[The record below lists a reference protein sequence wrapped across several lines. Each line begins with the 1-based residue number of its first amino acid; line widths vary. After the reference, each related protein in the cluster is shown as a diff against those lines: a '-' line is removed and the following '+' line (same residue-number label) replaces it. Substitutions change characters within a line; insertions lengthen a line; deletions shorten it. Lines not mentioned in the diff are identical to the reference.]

1 MRPDIALDRVDHPI
15 AREREA
21 GICLAPPWV
30 AGLRPYKRG
39 TLRALADC
47 DRRRA
52 VIKLDSNEAPGPP
65 RHIIEELVEFLRQPG
80 AINHYPDEECRAL
93 REGLSTYVGQ
103 PVRHIVPFCGADGAL
118 EAVARSFLMPGD
130 DAVLVSPCYDQFR
143 AFVELAGARPRSV
156 TAGASPLQFDYAS
169 FLAGCRAVRS
179 PKLIYL
185 INPNSPAGYAI
196 DEAAIIETLAAFPN
210 SLVVVDETYVEFA
223 PCLAS
228 SIALVR
234 RAENLI
240 VVRSFSKAFGL
251 AGLRLGYAIAPPRIA
266 DMLEKVRNVK
276 AVTSLAQA
284 AGLAVLGSKDH
295 YRRQALHIQA
305 TRRWFVRAVRAAG
318 ITAHDTHANFVLIET
333 AAPSCVSTFLGQS
346 GIRVRDLSWISGL
359 EKFIRITVTTRGEM
373 AGVLDAVIAAIGRP
387 RVDGADGGR
396 SRHG

>member
-1 MRPDIALDRVDHPI
+1 MRPQIALDPVDRP
-15 AREREA
+15 AAAKREA
-21 GICLAPPWV
+21 GICLPAPWI

-39 TLRALADC
+39 TLREPAQG

-65 RHIIEELVEFLRQPG
+65 PHIIEELVEFLREPG
-80 AINHYPDEECRAL
+80 AMNHYPDEECRAL
-93 REGLSTYVGQ
+93 RQGLSAYVGQ
-103 PVRHIVPFCGADGAL
+103 PARHIVPFCGADGAL
-118 EAVARSFLMPGD
+118 EAIARSFLIPGD
-130 DAVLVSPCYDQFR
+130 EAVLVSPCYDQFR
-143 AFVELAGARPRSV
+143 AFVELAGAQPRSI
-156 TAGASPLQFDYAS
+156 TAGASPLQFDCAS
-169 FLAGCRAVRS
+169 FLTSCRAVRS

-210 SLVVVDETYVEFA
+210 SLVVVDETYMEFA
-223 PCLAS
+223 PRLTS

-234 RAENLI
+234 RAKNLI

-266 DMLEKVRNVK
+266 DVLEKVRNVK

-284 AGLAVLGSKDH
+284 AGLAVLGSIDH
-295 YRRQALHIQA
+295 YRRRVVDMQA
-305 TRRWFVRAVRAAG
+305 TRRWFVRALRTAG

-333 AAPSCVSTFLGQS
+333 AAPPSVSAVLGQS

-359 EKFIRITVTTRGEM
+359 EKFIRVTVTTRSEM
-373 AGVLDAVIAAIGRP
+373 GDVLNAVIVAIDRVEAAEAEI
-387 RVDGADGGR
+387 R
-396 SRHG
+396 SASVA